1 MERKKDLKYT
11 VAVKPNWIVTV
22 DLKIK
27 CKQRD
32 LTGEVIREMDF
43 SFEYLQYAGNLA
55 GHGER
60 TVELARQIAA
70 KFFIDPSNYY
80 IKSITLK
87 NHD

>member
-1 MERKKDLKYT
+1 MAKKKDLKYT
-11 VAVKPNWIVTV
+11 VAVKPNWLVTV

-27 CKQRD
+27 CKQRYQ
-32 LTGEVIREMDF
+32 TTEVKNEMDF
-43 SFEYLQYAGNLA
+43 SFEYLQYAGTLN

-60 TVELARQIAA
+60 TVELARQVAA
-70 KFFIDPSNYY
+70 KFFVDPNDYY